1 MRRKASVEMRLRL
14 ATVLDPQSALSAA
27 VSQGL
32 SRHQTRL
39 RSDTEGLQN
48 PKMIH
53 LHKFFRFM
61 LSPFFV
67 VDSTDKICVTD
78 WDNSAL
84 IPSPDPNS
92 KKKKKKWS
100 ESIFLILTQR
110 FDHL

>member
-1 MRRKASVEMRLRL
+1 MEMRLRL

-61 LSPFFV
+61 LSPFFLL
-67 VDSTDKICVTD
+67 T
-78 WDNSAL
+78 AL
-84 IPSPDPNS
+84 TKSV
-92 KKKKKKWS
+92 
-100 ESIFLILTQR
+100 
-110 FDHL
+110 